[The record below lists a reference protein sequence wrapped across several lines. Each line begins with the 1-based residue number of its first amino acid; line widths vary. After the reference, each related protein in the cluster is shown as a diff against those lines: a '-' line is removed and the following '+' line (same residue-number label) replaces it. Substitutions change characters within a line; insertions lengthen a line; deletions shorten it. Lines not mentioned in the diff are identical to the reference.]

1 MSTPALLP
9 SRKKRIATKAST
21 RIPEPHCHFGFEY
34 EAKGEDFQA
43 MVNKPES
50 MHGLIR
56 VPYASSHEGDGF
68 TKYRLLTNTSPLPNR
83 LNQIQGNG
91 RIALVIRTRT
101 GSRPSLRALQGC
113 FRSRR
118 TWRTQPGQCSIY
130 LLSIIARGGLG

>member
-1 MSTPALLP
+1 M
-9 SRKKRIATKAST
+9 
-21 RIPEPHCHFGFEY
+21 
-34 EAKGEDFQA
+34 
-43 MVNKPES
+43 NKPES

-68 TKYRLLTNTSPLPNR
+68 TKYRLLTKTSPLPNR

-130 LLSIIARGGLG
+130 LLRKYHCERGSWLGLLLINMIMNASSMFVLQNSEAPN